1 MFVAPSFP
9 FRQLAVF
16 ADLLSILD
24 LEVEETL
31 WAKVS
36 DTGAMQEIV
45 EVFFFTLAE
54 LV

>member
-1 MFVAPSFP
+1 MSVAPSFP

-31 WAKVS
+31 WAKIS
-36 DTGAMQEIV
+36 NTGARQDIV
-45 EVFFFTLAE
+45 EVFFFLR
-54 LV
+54 